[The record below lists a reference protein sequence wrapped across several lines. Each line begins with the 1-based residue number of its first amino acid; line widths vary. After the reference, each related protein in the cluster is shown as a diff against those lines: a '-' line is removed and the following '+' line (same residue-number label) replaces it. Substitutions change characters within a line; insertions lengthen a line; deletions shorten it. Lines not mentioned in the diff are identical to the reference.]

1 MYLFIWLHCALVEAG
16 SSLRHAGSFAV
27 APGLSCPTAHGI
39 LVPQPGNKPESPA
52 LEGRFLT
59 TDHQGSPNI

>member
-1 MYLFIWLHCALVEAG
+1 MYLFIWLHWALVEAG

-39 LVPQPGNKPESPA
+39 LVPQAGNEPESPA

-59 TDHQGSPNI
+59 AGPSGKSQ